1 VAKIWVGF
9 DVDLDYLK
17 ANVSTSRRSKSKPK
31 PRRLKKSRAE
41 RKRPA
46 PPPLE
51 NNNGKG
57 PITALDERFAKAR
70 LKLNARRQQLVHAI
84 LDSADETCFLSS
96 REMAKRYRVD
106 ATTILRTTK
115 VLGYRTFADFT
126 ADLRQHFFARI
137 TPYTVLKAAT
147 REKRSV
153 GDHVDQALDKALENL
168 NNLKT
173 QFERQKVIDLA
184 RTIKRSRHVLVVG
197 LDFAAALSYYFAY
210 GLLALGFD
218 AEAPIGSSGSLQYKV
233 EVLTSKDVLVAISFG
248 QCLRDT
254 VEAVQHARDHGVP
267 TFGITD
273 SKNSP
278 IARYCDAYLI
288 TPVVSPSILNS
299 YVAPVAAVNAIHVAC
314 AHVDPNRALSRLR
327 PTDREYA
334 SGHRW
339 YREPR
344 RSNGNEP

>member
-1 VAKIWVGF
+1 M
-9 DVDLDYLK
+9 DLDYLR
-17 ANVSTSRRSKSKPK
+17 AHVSTSRRSKSKTTL
-31 PRRLKKSRAE
+31 RRVKKSRAG
-41 RKRPA
+41 RKKLQPA
-46 PPPLE
+46 PTIE
-51 NNNGKG
+51 STNGKG

-70 LKLNARRQQLVHAI
+70 LKLNARRQRLVHAI
-84 LDSADETCFLSS
+84 LDSADETYFLSS

-115 VLGYRTFADFT
+115 VLGYRTFADFA
-126 ADLRQHFFARI
+126 ADLRQHFVARI

-147 REKRSV
+147 NEKRSI

-184 RTIKRSRHVLVVG
+184 RSIKRSRHVLVVG
-197 LDFAAALSYYFAY
+197 LDFAAALSYYLAY

-233 EVLTSKDVLVAISFG
+233 EVLTAKDVLIAISFG

-254 VEAVQHARDHGVP
+254 VEAVQHARKHGVP

-273 SKNSP
+273 SEISP

-314 AHVDPNRALSRLR
+314 AHLDPNRSLSRLQ

-344 RSNGNEP
+344 RPNGSES